1 MINKRFISFVF
12 EYCKQN
18 TINYVSELS
27 KGEKK
32 KKWRAEIE
40 STIVIYCT
48 HHFITN
54 AVLQL
59 FMIYLASKH
68 LHLTF
73 ILVCINVYGMNYN
86 GTKKKNMHYITKT
99 LFSQADNIG
108 TGTKCPSKKVM
119 SVLLT
124 VKEREQRKVRANA

>member
-1 MINKRFISFVF
+1 
-12 EYCKQN
+12 
-18 TINYVSELS
+18 
-27 KGEKK
+27 
-32 KKWRAEIE
+32 
-40 STIVIYCT
+40 
-48 HHFITN
+48 
-54 AVLQL
+54 
-59 FMIYLASKH
+59 MIYLASKH

-86 GTKKKNMHYITKT
+86 GTKEKNRHYITKT

-119 SVLLT
+119 SVLQT